1 MPTSPPSETLLIRGD
16 ASRQFTFL
24 TGVVVLTSFATWVM
38 ADLLWAGG
46 LDLVDRLLLVVFIP
60 LFGFVSFGF
69 LQALAGFFVLVSGR
83 GRDPRSITRLLDQH
97 PPDIAA
103 LPPTALVLPIYN
115 EDVSR
120 VYEGLRSIYL
130 DLVRAGAIERF
141 DFFILSDSN
150 DPSKWIEEEVSWLD
164 LCKQVK
170 GFGRIFYRKRAVP
183 LNRKS
188 GNISDFLRR
197 WGRNYRYMVILD
209 ADSLM
214 SAETLVRLATLME
227 RHPQAGI
234 IQSVPVPV
242 QGRTFFARMIQ
253 FGSTLYGPLFQAG
266 QNYWQGCSGNY
277 WGHNAILRVAP
288 FMEHCQLPPLQHGTR
303 TRFMSHDYVE
313 AALMRRAGYEVW
325 MACDLEGSFENLP
338 PTLIDHARRDRRWC
352 RGNLQHGWLLTAHE
366 LHPISRLH
374 LAQGILAYWSSPLW
388 LLFLMLGTLQF
399 GLYEWERERHF
410 FDDTPAPASFL
421 DPASQHLALM
431 LFVLAMVLL
440 TLPKLLAL
448 VMMLFSR
455 ARRASFGG
463 GTVLCLGVLLEHA
476 LSAILAPIFMLFHT
490 TFVFEV
496 LTGRN
501 IPWNTQSREGAGGV
515 DWGGIVRSHV
525 AHTAVGILWALLAL
539 RIHPD
544 FFWWLSPITFGLMA
558 SIPLSVLLAW
568 PAAGVWLRRA
578 RIFRTPAEQSPPP
591 VVSHVERNV
600 EAVRARQIEPPS
612 ILQPHFG
619 FLQVALDPYIN
630 AVHLSLQRQKR
641 RTPHAVNRYLEDL
654 IERALARGPAA
665 LSRREQS
672 ALLRSA
678 EATAA
683 LHDRVWRTP
692 ESKLAPWWVLA
703 MRHYNTLSAKPLGSL
718 YR

>member
-1 MPTSPPSETLLIRGD
+1 METDAHPAPVLIRGD
-16 ASRQFTFL
+16 AERQWIFL
-24 TGVVVLTSFATWVM
+24 TGVVVLTGFATWVF

-46 LDLVDRLLLVVFIP
+46 LDWLDRLLLVVFVP
-60 LFGFVSFGF
+60 LFAFVAFGF
-69 LQALAGFFVLVSGR
+69 LQALAGFFVLLAGR
-83 GRDPRSITRLLDQH
+83 GRDPRSITQLLEH
-97 PPDIAA
+97 EPPDIAA

-120 VYEGLRSIYL
+120 VYEGLRAIYL
-130 DLVRAGAIERF
+130 DLVRTGAIDRF
-141 DFFILSDSN
+141 DFFILSDST
-150 DPSKWIEEEVSWLD
+150 DPSKWIEEEVAWLD

-188 GNISDFLRR
+188 GNVSDFLRR
-197 WGRNYRYMVILD
+197 WGRSYRYMVILD

-214 SAETLVRLATLME
+214 SADTLVRLATLME

-242 QGRTFFARMIQ
+242 QGRTFFSRMMQ
-253 FGSTLYGPLFQAG
+253 FGSTLYGPLFQIG

-277 WGHNAILRVAP
+277 WGHNAILRTAP

-303 TRFMSHDYVE
+303 ARFMSHDYVE

-325 MACDLEGSFENLP
+325 MACDLDGSFENLP
-338 PTLIDHARRDRRWC
+338 PTLIDHAVRDRRWC
-352 RGNLQHGWLLTAHE
+352 RGNLQHGWLLTARE

-388 LLFLMLGTLQF
+388 LLFLALGTAQF
-399 GLYEWERERHF
+399 AVHRWRVLRHRIE
-410 FDDTPAPASFL
+410 DPATASFL
-421 DPASQHLALM
+421 DPASQHLALL
-431 LFVLAMVLL
+431 LFLIVMGML

-448 VMMLFSR
+448 LRVLVSGR
-455 ARRASFGG
+455 RRRAFGG
-463 GTVLCLGVLLEHA
+463 FARLSLGVLLEHA
-476 LSAILAPIFMLFHT
+476 ISAVLAPIFMLFHT

-501 IPWNTQSREGAGGV
+501 IPWNTQSRDSEDGV
-515 DWGGIVRSHV
+515 DWRRIVRAHL

-558 SIPLSVLLAW
+558 SIPLSALLSW
-568 PAAGVWLRRA
+568 PAASATLRRLGL
-578 RIFRTPAEQSPPP
+578 FRTPVEGAPPP
-591 VVSHVERNV
+591 VVSHVERNM
-600 EAVRARQIEPPS
+600 ESVRGRQIEPPAL
-612 ILQPHFG
+612 LQPHYG

-630 AVHLSLQRQKR
+630 AAHVSLQRQKR
-641 RTPHAVNRYLEDL
+641 RLPHAVNRYLEEL
-654 IERALARGPAA
+654 IERALTRGPAA
-665 LSRREQS
+665 LSRREQA
-672 ALLRSA
+672 ALLRHA
-678 EATAA
+678 EATAE

-703 MRHYNTLSAKPLGSL
+703 MRHYNTLTAKPPGAL

>member
-1 MPTSPPSETLLIRGD
+1 MIESPARNPRLLRGE
-16 ASRQFTFL
+16 ATRQFTFL
-24 TGVVVLTSFATWVM
+24 TGVLVLTGFATWAM

-46 LDLVDRLLLVVFIP
+46 LDLLDRCLLVVFVP
-60 LFGFVSFGF
+60 LIGFVSFGF
-69 LQALAGFFVLVSGR
+69 LQAVAGFFVLLAGR
-83 GRDPRSITRLLDQH
+83 GRDPRSILRLLDDA
-97 PPDIAA
+97 PPDVAA

-120 VYEGLRSIYL
+120 VYEGLRAIYL

-150 DPSKWIEEEVSWLD
+150 QPSKWIEEEVSWLD
-164 LCKQVK
+164 LCKQVQ

-214 SAETLVRLATLME
+214 SAETLIRLATLME
-227 RHPQAGI
+227 RRPQAGI

-266 QNYWQGCSGNY
+266 QNVWQCGVGNY

-288 FMEHCQLPPLQHGTR
+288 FMEHCQLPPLQHGLR
-303 TRFMSHDYVE
+303 ARFMSHDYVE

-325 MACDLEGSFENLP
+325 MACELEGSYENLP
-338 PTLIDHARRDRRWC
+338 PTLVDHAVRDRRWC
-352 RGNLQHGWLLTAHE
+352 RGNLQHGWLLTARE

-374 LAQGILAYWSSPLW
+374 LAQGILAYWASPLW
-388 LLFLMLGTLQF
+388 LLFLGLGTLKF
-399 GLYEWERERHF
+399 GLYEWERQRYF
-410 FDDTPAPASFL
+410 FEDLPPRASFL
-421 DPASQHLALM
+421 DPAASHLAVM
-431 LFVLAMVLL
+431 LFILAMAML
-440 TLPKLLAL
+440 TIPKLLAL
-448 VMMLFSR
+448 LHALVPA
-455 ARRASFGG
+455 ARRRGFGG
-463 GTVLCLGVLLEHA
+463 GAALLAGVLLEHA
-476 LSAILAPIFMLFHT
+476 LSAVLAPILMLFHT
-490 TFVFEV
+490 TFVIEV

-501 IPWNTQSREGAGGV
+501 IPWNTQTREAGV
-515 DWGGIVRSHV
+515 DWGGIVRAHLG
-525 AHTAVGILWALLAL
+525 HTAAGILWAFVAL
-539 RIHPD
+539 RIHPH

-558 SIPLSVLLAW
+558 SIPVSALLAW
-568 PAAGVWLRRA
+568 PAAGQWLRRI
-578 RIFRTPAEQSPPP
+578 RLFRTPAEQTPPP
-591 VVSHVERNV
+591 VVAHVERNV
-600 EAVRARQIEPPS
+600 DAVRTRQIDPPS
-612 ILQPHFG
+612 VLQPHYG

-630 AVHLSLQRQKR
+630 AVHVSLQRQKR
-641 RTPHAVNRYLEDL
+641 KIPHAVNRYLQEL
-654 IERALARGPAA
+654 IDRALARGPAA

-692 ESKLAPWWVLA
+692 ESKLAPWWLLA